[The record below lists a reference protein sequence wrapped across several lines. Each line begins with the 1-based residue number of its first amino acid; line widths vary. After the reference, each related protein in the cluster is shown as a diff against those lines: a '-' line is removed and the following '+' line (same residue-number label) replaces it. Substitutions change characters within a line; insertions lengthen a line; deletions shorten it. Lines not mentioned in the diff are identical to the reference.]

1 MIKKNKY
8 GQYFTVEAIAEF
20 MVSLV
25 KQRKEAKVLEPSC
38 GKGVCL
44 KMLYKY
50 GFKNIKGY
58 EIDATLD
65 NPYKS
70 VVEYKSFICSPLSE
84 CFNVVIGN
92 PPYIR
97 WKNLE
102 DNLKRELAQS
112 DLWNKYFN
120 SLCDYLFIFILKSI
134 EQLKENGELIFICPE
149 YWLNTTHSET
159 LRNYMCVN
167 GFFSDIYLFK
177 EAPLFESVTSS
188 FIIFRYVKKNTHTS
202 GITLHKY
209 TKRGKP
215 NLEELIDGKCFTVEQ
230 IPAFQI
236 GERWILATRSKQEL
250 LKSFQDSCIQSKS
263 LFPNSETFYRIGD
276 FCDIGNGMVSG
287 LDKAFKVTD
296 IDILNEDERNS
307 LIKVN
312 KAKDLEQY
320 SNIGTS
326 YYFFIKD
333 DMKEKDF
340 AAKFPHFY
348 KQLMPYKE
356 LLEKRYSYGRN
367 LPIWQFAFPRN
378 ERLFNREVSRIFV
391 PCKDRISTRQ
401 YFRFSY
407 ADKKYY
413 ALQDVTGI
421 LLKKQCK
428 EDIKYIL
435 AYLNNERVFEWLK
448 YNGVVKGEIVEFSES
463 PIASIPYRPIRWNDN
478 KEVELHD
485 KIVKATTNYIK
496 NKDMESF
503 SIIKSSFN
511 KLFNEH
517 N

>member
-8 GQYFTVEAIAEF
+8 GQYFTIETIAEF

-25 KQRKEAKVLEPSC
+25 TQNKEARVLEPSC
-38 GKGVCL
+38 GKGVFL

-50 GFKNIKGY
+50 GFNNIKGY
-58 EIDATLD
+58 EIDSTLD
-65 NPYKS
+65 NPYN
-70 VVEYKSFICSPLSE
+70 VVEYKSFISSPLSE

-149 YWLNTTHSET
+149 YWLNTTHSSV
-159 LRNYMCVN
+159 LRNYMCAN
-167 GFFSDIYLFK
+167 GIFSDIYLFK
-177 EAPLFESVTSS
+177 EAPLFEGVTSS
-188 FIIFRYVKKNTHTS
+188 FIIFRYVKTKKQAS
-202 GITLHKY
+202 EITLHKY
-209 TKRGKP
+209 AKRGKP
-215 NLEELIDGKCFTVEQ
+215 NLEELINGSCFTSEQ

-236 GERWILATRSKQEL
+236 GERWVLATRSKQEL
-250 LKSFQDSCIQSKS
+250 MKSFQNSCIQSKS
-263 LFPNSETFYRIGD
+263 LFLSKETLYRIGD

-287 LDKAFKVTD
+287 LDKAFKVTN
-296 IDILNEDERNS
+296 IDILNENELNS

-326 YYFFIKD
+326 YYFFIKG

-340 AAKFPHFY
+340 ATKFPHFY
-348 KQLMPYKE
+348 KQLIPYKE
-356 LLEKRYSYGRN
+356 LLEKRYSYGRD

-378 ERLFNREVSRIFV
+378 EQLFNRDVFRIFV

-413 ALQDVTGI
+413 PLQDVTGI

-448 YNGVVKGEIVEFSES
+448 YNGIVKGEIVEFSET
-463 PIASIPYRPIRWNDN
+463 PIASIPYRPIRWND
-478 KEVELHD
+478 KQEVELHD
-485 KIVKATTNYIK
+485 TIVKATANYIK
-496 NKDMESF
+496 KKDSASL
-503 SIIKSSFN
+503 SIIKYSFN
-511 KLFNEH
+511 KLFNDH

>member
-8 GQYFTVEAIAEF
+8 GQYFTIETIAEF

-25 KQRKEAKVLEPSC
+25 TQNKEARVLEPSC
-38 GKGVCL
+38 GKGVFL

-50 GFKNIKGY
+50 GFNNIKGY
-58 EIDATLD
+58 EIDSTLD
-65 NPYKS
+65 NPYN
-70 VVEYKSFICSPLSE
+70 VVEYKSFISSPLSE

-102 DNLKRELAQS
+102 DNLKEELAQS

-149 YWLNTTHSET
+149 YWLNTTHSSV
-159 LRNYMCVN
+159 LRNYMCAN
-167 GFFSDIYLFK
+167 GIFSDIYLFK
-177 EAPLFESVTSS
+177 EAPLFEGVTSS
-188 FIIFRYVKKNTHTS
+188 FIIFRYVKTKKQAS
-202 GITLHKY
+202 EITLHKY
-209 TKRGKP
+209 AKRGKP
-215 NLEELIDGKCFTVEQ
+215 NLEELINGSCFTSEQ

-236 GERWILATRSKQEL
+236 GERWVLATRSKQEL
-250 LKSFQDSCIQSKS
+250 MKSFQNSCIQSKS
-263 LFPNSETFYRIGD
+263 LFPSKETLYRIGD

-287 LDKAFKVTD
+287 LDKAFKVTN
-296 IDILNEDERNS
+296 IDILNENELNS

-326 YYFFIKD
+326 YYFFIKG

-340 AAKFPHFY
+340 ATKFPHFY
-348 KQLMPYKE
+348 KQLIPYRE
-356 LLEKRYSYGRN
+356 LLEKRYSYGRD

-378 ERLFNREVSRIFV
+378 EQLFNRDVFRIFV

-413 ALQDVTGI
+413 PWQDVTGI

-448 YNGVVKGEIVEFSES
+448 YNGIVKGEIVEFSET
-463 PIASIPYRPIRWNDN
+463 PIANIPYRPIRWND
-478 KEVELHD
+478 KQEVELHD
-485 KIVKATTNYIK
+485 TIVKATANYIK
-496 NKDMESF
+496 KKDSESL
-503 SIIKSSFN
+503 SIIKYSFN
-511 KLFNEH
+511 KLFNDH

>member
-8 GQYFTVEAIAEF
+8 GQYFTIETIAEF

-25 KQRKEAKVLEPSC
+25 TQNKEARVLEPSC
-38 GKGVCL
+38 GKGVFL

-50 GFKNIKGY
+50 GFNNIKGY
-58 EIDATLD
+58 EIDSTLD
-65 NPYKS
+65 NPYN
-70 VVEYKSFICSPLSE
+70 VVEYKSFISSPLSE

-102 DNLKRELAQS
+102 DNLKEELAQS

-149 YWLNTTHSET
+149 YWLNTTHSSV
-159 LRNYMCVN
+159 LRNYMCAN
-167 GFFSDIYLFK
+167 GIFSDIYLFK
-177 EAPLFESVTSS
+177 EAPLFEGVTSS
-188 FIIFRYVKKNTHTS
+188 FIIFRYVKTKKQAS
-202 GITLHKY
+202 EITLHKY
-209 TKRGKP
+209 AKRRKP
-215 NLEELIDGKCFTVEQ
+215 NLEELINGSCFTIEQ

-236 GERWILATRSKQEL
+236 GERWVLATRSKQEL
-250 LKSFQDSCIQSKS
+250 MKSFQNSCIQSKS
-263 LFPNSETFYRIGD
+263 LFPSKETLYRIGD

-287 LDKAFKVTD
+287 LDKAFKVTN
-296 IDILNEDERNS
+296 IDILNENELNS

-326 YYFFIKD
+326 YYFFIKG

-340 AAKFPHFY
+340 ATKFPHFY
-348 KQLMPYKE
+348 KQLIPYKE
-356 LLEKRYSYGRN
+356 LLEKRYSYGRD

-378 ERLFNREVSRIFV
+378 EQLFNRDVFRIFV

-407 ADKKYY
+407 ADKEYY
-413 ALQDVTGI
+413 PLQDVTGI

-448 YNGVVKGEIVEFSES
+448 YNGIVKGEIVEFSET
-463 PIASIPYRPIRWNDN
+463 PIASIPYRPIRWND
-478 KEVELHD
+478 KQEVELHD
-485 KIVKATTNYIK
+485 TIVKATANYIK
-496 NKDMESF
+496 KKDSESL

-511 KLFNEH
+511 KLFNER

>member
-8 GQYFTVEAIAEF
+8 GQYFTIETIAEF

-25 KQRKEAKVLEPSC
+25 TQNKEARVLEPSC
-38 GKGVCL
+38 GKGVFL

-50 GFKNIKGY
+50 GFNNIKGY
-58 EIDATLD
+58 EIDSTLD
-65 NPYKS
+65 NPYN
-70 VVEYKSFICSPLSE
+70 VVEYKSFISSPLSE

-102 DNLKRELAQS
+102 DNLKEELAQS

-149 YWLNTTHSET
+149 YWLNTTHSSV
-159 LRNYMCVN
+159 LSNYMCGN
-167 GFFSDIYLFK
+167 GIFSDIYLFK
-177 EAPLFESVTSS
+177 EAPLFEGVTSS
-188 FIIFRYVKKNTHTS
+188 FIIFRYVKTKKQAS
-202 GITLHKY
+202 EITLHKY
-209 TKRGKP
+209 AKRGKP
-215 NLEELIDGKCFTVEQ
+215 NLEELINGSCFTSEQ

-236 GERWILATRSKQEL
+236 GERWVLATRSKQEL
-250 LKSFQDSCIQSKS
+250 MKSFQNSCIQSKS
-263 LFPNSETFYRIGD
+263 LSPSKETLYRIGD

-287 LDKAFKVTD
+287 LDKAFKVTN
-296 IDILNEDERNS
+296 IDILNENELNS

-326 YYFFIKD
+326 YYFFIKG

-340 AAKFPHFY
+340 ATKFPHFY
-348 KQLMPYKE
+348 KQLIPYKE
-356 LLEKRYSYGRN
+356 LLEKRYSYGRD

-378 ERLFNREVSRIFV
+378 EQLFNRDVFRIFV

-413 ALQDVTGI
+413 PLQDVTGI

-448 YNGVVKGEIVEFSES
+448 YNGIVKGEIVEFSET
-463 PIASIPYRPIRWNDN
+463 PIANIPYRPIRWND
-478 KEVELHD
+478 KQEVELHD
-485 KIVKATTNYIK
+485 TIVKATANYIK
-496 NKDMESF
+496 KKDSESL
-503 SIIKSSFN
+503 SIIKYSFN
-511 KLFNEH
+511 KLFNDH